1 MRGRSWH
8 RKPTAVGDPRLDP
21 ALVFAQE
28 GASPERLWMTDRE
41 IFRLWTALDGSTR
54 YDQARASQR
63 PPNPPPRPEHR
74 DGGHPG
80 PGSMQAGAER
90 AQGAQGPRSHR
101 AGCERSGGS
110 AIDGAAAYDGDGDAM
125 RPVGGRRDEGKSE

>member
-41 IFRLWTALDGSTR
+41 ILCLWTALDGSTR

-63 PPNPPPRPEHR
+63 PSNTTPRRTHR
-74 DGGHPG
+74 ESGHSG
-80 PGSMQAGAER
+80 PGSMQA
-90 AQGAQGPRSHR
+90 
-101 AGCERSGGS
+101 ERSLTAGS
-110 AIDGAAAYDGDGDAM
+110 GSWITSGPAANGQAGA
-125 RPVGGRRDEGKSE
+125 R

>member
-1 MRGRSWH
+1 
-8 RKPTAVGDPRLDP
+8 
-21 ALVFAQE
+21 
-28 GASPERLWMTDRE
+28 MTDRE

-63 PPNPPPRPEHR
+63 PSNTTPRAEHTGKAGIPDRAPCRPEPSVHSGLR
-74 DGGHPG
+74 VLGHIG
-80 PGSMQAGAER
+80 
-90 AQGAQGPRSHR
+90 
-101 AGCERSGGS
+101 AGCEWSGGS

>member
-8 RKPTAVGDPRLDP
+8 RKPTAVGDPRLDL
-21 ALVFAQE
+21 ALLFAQE

-63 PPNPPPRPEHR
+63 PSNTTPRAEHTGKAGIPDRAPCRPERSVHSELR
-74 DGGHPG
+74 VLGHIG
-80 PGSMQAGAER
+80 
-90 AQGAQGPRSHR
+90 
-101 AGCERSGGS
+101 AGCEWSGGS
-110 AIDGAAAYDGDGDAM
+110 A
-125 RPVGGRRDEGKSE
+125 